1 MKNARKIVD
10 EVWGVDC
17 KCFSPLTDDE
27 APTDPEFTV
36 ILPKCYDSAIVG
48 AVQVPYWDYDYS
60 YPVFRIAYSREDLIR
75 IVMMNYNATKQVAI
89 EYVRETHENIYDAM
103 ITLFP
108 EVSQWKTASLQVP
121 IVMETLNTG
130 IEL

>member
-10 EVWGVDC
+10 QVWGVHW

-48 AVQVPYWDYDYS
+48 AVEVDG
-60 YPVFRIAYSREDLIR
+60 VCRIAYSRDELIR
-75 IVMMNYNATKQVAI
+75 IVMMNYNATKHVASD
-89 EYVRETHENIYDAM
+89 YVRETHENIYDAM

-108 EVSQWKTASLQVP
+108 EVSQWKNASLQVP
-121 IVMETLNTG
+121 IVMETLSTG

>member
-1 MKNARKIVD
+1 MKNARKITN
-10 EVWGVDC
+10 EIWGVHW

-27 APTDPEFTV
+27 APKDPEFVV

-48 AVQVPYWDYDYS
+48 AVEVDGVY
-60 YPVFRIAYSREDLIR
+60 RIAYSRNDLVR
-75 IVMMNYNATKQVAI
+75 IVMMNHNAEKHAATD
-89 EYVRETHENIYDAM
+89 YVRESHENIYDAM

-108 EVSQWKTASLQVP
+108 EVSQWKHSSLQVP
-121 IVMETLNTG
+121 IVMDTLKGG